1 MSEVHFR
8 LLGRN
13 GFQVKAENER
23 FVAAVLRCRQNLK
36 YENFTSSFGRLRQ
49 KIAPKGVPLVQH
61 DYFSSFNQSNHWF
74 VVLTLPLQSSFL
86 KLPIILRTQRL
97 SVMIRYSDS
106 FASAHQQRQ
115 GVLQYLEFQS
125 GCSGFKSRYD
135 HWLVVLSL
143 VYSCFLQ
150 AEVLCF
156 AVIHCETLFLF
167 VQIVKEN

>member
-1 MSEVHFR
+1 M
-8 LLGRN
+8 
-13 GFQVKAENER
+13 
-23 FVAAVLRCRQNLK
+23 
-36 YENFTSSFGRLRQ
+36 
-49 KIAPKGVPLVQH
+49 QH

-156 AVIHCETLFLF
+156 AVIHCETSFLF
-167 VQIVKEN
+167 FQIVKADYSDCEPPSKEHYIQCKKRKTLCTFKIQDVMGINKSVS